1 MMKKI
6 ILLASLVTPVTV
18 FSHPG
23 HGIEEQVHGFLHV
36 EHLLAL
42 LAIIAAV
49 IITKAI
55 KK

>member
-1 MMKKI
+1 MKKL
-6 ILLASLVTPVTV
+6 ILLLSTATPITV
-18 FSHPG
+18 FAHAG

>member
-1 MMKKI
+1 MIKKL
-6 ILLASLVTPVTV
+6 ILLIGIVTPVEV

-23 HGIEEQVHGFLHV
+23 HGMEQVHGFLHV

-42 LAIIAAV
+42 LAIIAVAL
-49 IITKAI
+49 ITKAI